1 MACMFAWT
9 WTGYSDSFSHCESKK
24 NTQRKKSFSQ
34 CTKKKI
40 IQHYNNK

>member
-24 NTQRKKSFSQ
+24 NTQKKKVSLNVRKKLYS
-34 CTKKKI
+34 TL
-40 IQHYNNK
+40 